1 MHATSGDPISTPFH
15 KSDYFKGV
23 ALVFAATLFWS
34 LSGIFVRSLS
44 TSDGMEIAIYRAF
57 FAAVTLFIALAV
69 RYRAGVFQR
78 FRVMAGLGTLLCGG
92 FFASAS
98 TLYILSLANAPVANV
113 SCVAAT
119 SPLFAAVLA
128 RLLLGERTTILVWL
142 AALIALAGVFI
153 TMQGDLGGGNFLG
166 TLMAL
171 GVAFC
176 FAGQS
181 VSLRWFR
188 NVDMVPAICLGAF
201 GMAAVLALVHG
212 LPPISLHDLGLIGA
226 MAVVQLALPLYLF
239 VVGARY
245 IPAVQATLINLL
257 DVLFNPFWA
266 WLGVGERPT
275 VDAAIGGSLIVGA
288 VFLAIVYGARASA
301 RAASEPAAGAG

>member
-1 MHATSGDPISTPFH
+1 MPAASGVPINTSFH

-44 TSDGMEIAIYRAF
+44 TTDGMTIAIYRAF
-57 FAAVTLFIALAV
+57 FAAVTLFIALAL
-69 RYRAGVFQR
+69 RYRAEVFQR
-78 FRVMAGLGTLLCGG
+78 FRAMAGLGTLLCGG

-119 SPLFAAVLA
+119 SPLFAAILA
-128 RLLLGERTTILVWL
+128 RILLGERTTILVWL
-142 AALIALAGVFI
+142 AALIAIAGVVI
-153 TMQGDLGGGNFLG
+153 TMQGDLGGGNFVG

-188 NVDMVPAICLGAF
+188 NVDMVPAIYLGALAMT
-201 GMAAVLALVHG
+201 GVLAISHG
-212 LPPISLHDLGLIGA
+212 LPPIGWHDLGLIAA

-239 VVGARY
+239 AVGARY

-288 VFLAIVYGARASA
+288 VLLAIVYGARVAA
-301 RAASEPAAGAG
+301 RTTADPAAG

>member
-1 MHATSGDPISTPFH
+1 
-15 KSDYFKGV
+15 
-23 ALVFAATLFWS
+23 
-34 LSGIFVRSLS
+34 
-44 TSDGMEIAIYRAF
+44 
-57 FAAVTLFIALAV
+57 
-69 RYRAGVFQR
+69 
-78 FRVMAGLGTLLCGG
+78 MAGLGTLLCGG

-98 TLYILSLANAPVANV
+98 TLYIISLANAPVANV

-119 SPLFAAVLA
+119 APLFAAILA
-128 RLLLGERTTILVWL
+128 RFLLGERTTLLVWL
-142 AALIALAGVFI
+142 AALIALAGVYI
-153 TMQGDLGGGNFLG
+153 TMQGALGAGNWLG

-188 NVDMVPAICLGAF
+188 NVDMVPAICLGAA
-201 GMAAVLALVHG
+201 GMTVVLAAIHG
-212 LPPISLHDLGLIGA
+212 LPPVSPRDLGLIAA

-239 VVGARY
+239 ARGARY

-257 DVLFNPFWA
+257 DVLFNPLWA

-288 VFLAIVYGARASA
+288 VFLAIVYGARAAA
-301 RAASEPAAGAG
+301 RTPVGPAAGAG